1 MGRQLVKEDLP
12 GRGDSVSV
20 FVSPSYHKTSRLW
33 TLAQDIILEWEQRKK
48 RRVGGGAP
56 YVSRKTVFCVPCP
69 VASDS
74 CHDQASAWLLGDVV
88 ETEKS
93 SSVAGVRVM
102 HWFVMFCMHHLSLC
116 LSLLK
121 VFFIKTN
128 SKSLNDGPVTSF
140 CSIRTCCCY
149 MKPFRS
155 IVVWAEPCFN
165 VVLIRC
171 AWCT

>member
-1 MGRQLVKEDLP
+1 MRAPTRQRGPPLVE
-12 GRGDSVSV
+12 GTVSL
-20 FVSPSYHKTSRLW
+20 FLCHPSYHKTSRLW
-33 TLAQDIILEWEQRKK
+33 TLAQDITLEWEQRKK

-56 YVSRKTVFCVPCP
+56 CESRKTVFCVPCP

-74 CHDQASAWLLGDVV
+74 CHDQASAWLLGDIA
-88 ETEKS
+88 EREKS
-93 SSVAGVRVM
+93 SSVCRCACHVLVV
-102 HWFVMFCMHHLSLC
+102 HVVYAQSLVVPFFAE
-116 LSLLK
+116 

-128 SKSLNDGPVTSF
+128 SKSLNDGTVTSF
-140 CSIRTCCCY
+140 CSTRTCCY

-155 IVVWAEPCFN
+155 IVFWAKPCFN